1 MLWVTQVTK
10 RLKSKC
16 RECYMA
22 AEDIRCNICGHEVD
36 VLYDFGSYEWFKCSS
51 CHFCF
56 STTMMELTA
65 EERARYNEKY
75 FAENPNFFRRVTGE
89 DKIKIRV
96 WGKYLDLLQQF
107 NIASS
112 QRRLLDIGCSLGGF
126 LNIARNKG
134 WEVHGVEVSDFV
146 ARYARDELKLDVFT
160 GTLEEAKFPPASFD
174 VVTMWDIIEHLN
186 PPSDTIAEICR
197 ITKPEG
203 LILIYT
209 PNQDSLINA
218 WIYLTYKLSLGKIRF
233 LAQKIYLPYIHL
245 CYFSPKSLTY
255 LLQLHGYE
263 VEHMANVSLQAYTAL
278 TSSKI
283 ERIGA
288 TVIDFI
294 GKVFN
299 KPYRMVI
306 IGRKVR

>member
-1 MLWVTQVTK
+1 
-10 RLKSKC
+10 
-16 RECYMA
+16 MA
-22 AEDIRCNICGHEVD
+22 VEDIRCNICAHEVD
-36 VLYDFGSYEWFKCSS
+36 VLYDFGSYEWFRCSN

-56 STTMMELTA
+56 STTMIGFT
-65 EERARYNEKY
+65 REKEHAWY
-75 FAENPNFFRRVTGE
+75 DENFFAENPNFLRRLTGE
-89 DKIKIRV
+89 DKIKMRV

-107 NIASS
+107 SIASS

-126 LNIARNKG
+126 PNIARSKG
-134 WEVHGVEVSDFV
+134 WEVHGVEVSDFA
-146 ARYARDELKLDVFT
+146 ARYARDEFKLDVFA
-160 GTLEEAKFPPASFD
+160 GTLEEAKFPSANFD

-186 PPSDTIAEICR
+186 TPQDTIAEICR
-197 ITKPEG
+197 ITKPGG

-209 PNQDSLINA
+209 PNQDSLVNTL
-218 WIYLTYKLSLGKIRF
+218 IYLTYKLSLGKIRF
-233 LAQKIYLPYIHL
+233 LAQKIYVPVRHL
-245 CYFSPKSLTY
+245 CFFSPKSLTY

-263 VEHMANVSLQAYTAL
+263 VEHMASVPLQVYTAP

-288 TVIDFI
+288 IVIDFI